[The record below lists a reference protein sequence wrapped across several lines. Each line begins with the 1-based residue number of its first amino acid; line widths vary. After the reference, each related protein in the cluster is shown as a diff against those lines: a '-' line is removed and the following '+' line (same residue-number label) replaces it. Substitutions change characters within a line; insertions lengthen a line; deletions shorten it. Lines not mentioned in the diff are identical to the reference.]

1 MMLRHLIAYSLA
13 HRFPVLLLLL
23 VLVAAGV
30 TAFRALPIDAFPD
43 VAGTQVKI
51 IMKAPGMTP
60 EEVEMRIVLPIE
72 QELLGIPR
80 QKMLRSQSKYAIAE
94 ITLDFT
100 DGTDMYWARQQV
112 AERLGSVQGDLPA
125 MASGGLAPAT
135 TPLGEMFMFTIE
147 GPLSLEEKRTL
158 LDWTIRPQL
167 RSIPG
172 VADVNALGGMVR
184 TFEVVPD
191 VGALAAR
198 GITLEQLRTAI
209 EENNRNDG
217 AGRIDRNEEALLVRG
232 QGNIVSLDDLGNI
245 VVAEKDGQVTRVSDV
260 GLVHIGMLT
269 RYGAVTKDG
278 QGEAVEALVLAL
290 RGANARQVLESV
302 RARLDEIQATLPQG
316 TGIQV
321 FYDRSDLVERA
332 VGTVAKAL
340 GEAIFLVLVLLFLF
354 LGNLR
359 AALAVACILPLS
371 ACATF
376 ILMRWFGLSANL
388 MSLGGLAI
396 AIGLLVDAAV
406 VIVENIEAYTEARHD
421 RPSISWL
428 HTIYRAAADVAVPVA
443 SGIVIIVTVFMPLLT
458 LEGLEGKM
466 FVPVALTI
474 VFALGASLLLSL
486 TVIPVLSSFLL
497 KQKAHQPPWL
507 ARKLEALYVPSL
519 SWALARP
526 KSTVGTAIG
535 ALAVALALF
544 PLIGKSFMPTLDE
557 GDIIMQLEKLPS
569 INLAQS
575 LSIDQEI
582 QKEVLSRVPEVKSVV
597 ARTGSD
603 ELGLDPMGLN
613 ETDSFLVLKPST
625 EWRSQDKND
634 IIDALREVGRDF
646 PGIDFSF
653 TQPIEMRTSEM
664 LSGVRGDLAVK
675 VFGPDTAT
683 LSGIAE
689 EIVRVLEKIPGSEDV
704 ITVKNSGVQYLQI
717 TIDRLAAGRLGLNS
731 AQLQSDLRA
740 LIEGSESGIVIEEG
754 RRLPLQIRGSDALR
768 ASPEL
773 FAQLRLPLS
782 DGRVIPIY
790 EAAKIEL
797 VDGPVKI
804 ERENA
809 SRMSVV
815 RANVRGRDLV
825 GFVDEAKAAVTATVK
840 LPVGYHLAWGGQF
853 ENQQRAA
860 ARLMVVVPIALGLI
874 FLLLFATLGSVRQ
887 AVLVLANIP
896 LAMIGG
902 IFALL
907 LTGEYMS
914 VPASV
919 GFIALMGI
927 AVLNGL
933 VMITCFNQLAAA
945 GMKIG
950 EIVREGARR
959 RLRPVLMTASIAGF
973 GLIPLLLATGPGS
986 EIQRPLA
993 IVVVGGLLSSTFLT
1007 LVVLPILFERFGLEG
1022 KK

>member
-1 MMLRHLIAYSLA
+1 MLRKLISSSLV
-13 HRFPVLLLLL
+13 HRFPVLLFVL
-23 VLVAAGV
+23 VLAAAGV
-30 TAFRALPIDAFPD
+30 AAFRALPIDAFPD

-60 EEVEMRIVLPIE
+60 EEVEMRIVQPIE
-72 QELLGIPR
+72 QELLGIPQ
-80 QKMLRSQSKYAIAE
+80 QKTLRSQSKYAIAE
-94 ITLDFT
+94 ITLDFN

-112 AERLGSVQGDLPA
+112 AERLNSVQDDLPPT
-125 MASGGLAPAT
+125 ASGGLAPAT
-135 TPLGEMFMFTIE
+135 TPLGELFMFTIE

-172 VADVNALGGMVR
+172 VADVNALGGEVK
-184 TFEVVPD
+184 TFEVIPNIS
-191 VGALAAR
+191 ALAAHS
-198 GITLEQLRTAI
+198 ITLEQLRTAI

-217 AGRIDRNEEALLVRG
+217 AGRIDHNEETFLVRG
-232 QGNIVSLDDLGNI
+232 QGNIVSLDDLANI
-245 VVAEKDGQVTRVSDV
+245 VVAEKNGQVTRVADIGTV
-260 GLVHIGMLT
+260 RVGMLT

-278 QGEAVEALVLAL
+278 ESEAVEALVLAL
-290 RGANARQVLESV
+290 RGANARQVVNSV
-302 RARLDEIQATLPQG
+302 RAKLDELQKTLPQG
-316 TGIQV
+316 TSIQI
-321 FYDRSDLVERA
+321 FYDRGNLVERA

-340 GEAIFLVLVLLFLF
+340 GEAIFLVLALLFLF

-406 VIVENIEAYTEARHD
+406 VIVENIEAHTESRQG

-428 HTIYRAAADVAVPVA
+428 HTIYRAVSDVAVPVS
-443 SGIVIIVTVFMPLLT
+443 SGIVIIVTVFLPLLT

-466 FVPVALTI
+466 FAPVALTI

-497 KQKAHQPPWL
+497 KQNAHPMPWL
-507 ARKLEALYVPSL
+507 VRKLEAVYMPSL
-519 SWALARP
+519 AWALMRP
-526 KSTVGTAIG
+526 KMTVGA
-535 ALAVALALF
+535 ALGTLIVALALF

-557 GDIIMQLEKLPS
+557 GDIIMQQEKLPS

-575 LSIDQEI
+575 IRIDREI
-582 QKEVLSRVPEVKSVV
+582 QKEVLDRVPEVESIV

-625 EWRSQDKND
+625 EWRSHDKNK
-634 IIDALREVGRDF
+634 IVDALREVSKDF

-653 TQPIEMRTSEM
+653 TQPIEMRTAEM

-675 VFGPDTAT
+675 VFGPDAAT
-683 LSGIAE
+683 LSRLAE
-689 EIVRVLEKIPGSEDV
+689 EIVHVLEKIPGSEDV
-704 ITVKNSGVQYLQI
+704 ITVKNSGVQYLLI
-717 TIDRLAAGRLGLNS
+717 TVNRLAAGRLGLNS
-731 AQLQSDLRA
+731 AQLQNDLRT
-740 LIEGSESGIVIEEG
+740 LIEGSTNGIVIEEG
-754 RRLPLQIRGSDALR
+754 RRLPLQIRGSDTLR
-768 ASPEL
+768 TSPEL
-773 FAQLRLPLS
+773 LTQLRLPLA
-782 DGRVIPIY
+782 DGRVIPIR
-790 EAAKIEL
+790 EVAKIEL
-797 VDGPVKI
+797 IDGPVKI

-809 SRMSVV
+809 SRMAVV
-815 RANVRGRDLV
+815 RANVRDRDLV
-825 GFVDEAKAAVTATVK
+825 GFVIDAKDAVTSAVA
-840 LPVGYHLAWGGQF
+840 LPNGYHLTWGGQF

-860 ARLMVVVPIALGLI
+860 ARLGLVVPVALGLI
-874 FLLLFATLGSVRQ
+874 FLLLFATLGSIRQ
-887 AVLVLANIP
+887 AALVFVNIP
-896 LAMIGG
+896 LALIGG

-907 LTGEYMS
+907 LTGEYLS

-933 VMITCFNQLAAA
+933 VMITCFNQLAAT
-945 GMKIG
+945 GMEIG
-950 EIVREGARR
+950 KVVREGARR

-993 IVVVGGLLSSTFLT
+993 IVVIGGLVSSTFLT
-1007 LVVLPILFERFGLEG
+1007 LVILPILFERFGLER

>member
-1 MMLRHLIAYSLA
+1 MLRRLIARALA
-13 HRFPVLLLLL
+13 HRFPVLLLIV
-23 VLVAAGV
+23 VLTAAGAM
-30 TAFRALPIDAFPD
+30 AFRALPIDAFPD
-43 VAGTQVKI
+43 IAGTQVKI

-80 QKMLRSQSKYAIAE
+80 QKALRSQSKYAIAE
-94 ITLDFT
+94 ITLDFA
-100 DGTDMYWARQQV
+100 DGTDVYWARQQV
-112 AERLGSVQGDLPA
+112 AERLNAVQGDLPPT
-125 MASGGLAPAT
+125 ASGGLAPPT
-135 TPLGEMFMFTIE
+135 TPLGELFMFTIE
-147 GPLSLEEKRTL
+147 GPMSLAEKRTL

-167 RSIPG
+167 RSLPG
-172 VADVNALGGMVR
+172 VADVSALGGEVK

-191 VGALAAR
+191 INALAAR
-198 GITLEQLRTAI
+198 GITLAQLAAAI

-217 AGRIDRNEEALLVRG
+217 AGRIDRNEESLLVRG
-232 QGNIVSLDDLGNI
+232 QGNISSLDDLGAI
-245 VVAEKDGQVTRVSDV
+245 VVAEKDGQVTRVADV
-260 GLVHIGMLT
+260 GTPRIGMLS

-278 QGEAVEALVLAL
+278 AGEAVEALVLAL
-290 RGANARQVLESV
+290 RGANARQVIQSV
-302 RARLDEIQATLPQG
+302 RAKLDEIQETLPEG
-316 TGIQV
+316 SGIEV
-321 FYDRSDLVERA
+321 FYDRGDLVERA

-340 GEAIFLVLVLLFLF
+340 GEAIFLVLALLFLF

-406 VIVENIEAYTEARHD
+406 VIVENIEAYTEARD
-421 RPSISWL
+421 NRPSISWL
-428 HTIYRAAADVAVPVA
+428 HTIYRASSDVAVPVA
-443 SGIVIIVTVFMPLLT
+443 AGIAIIVTVFLPLLT

-466 FVPVALTI
+466 FAPVALTI
-474 VFALGASLLLSL
+474 VFALAASLVLSL
-486 TVIPVLSSFLL
+486 TVIPVLASFLL
-497 KQKAHQPPWL
+497 KEEAHQPPWL
-507 ARKLEALYVPSL
+507 ARKIEAIYAPSL
-519 SWALARP
+519 EWALARP
-526 KSTVGTAIG
+526 RLAVGSAVG
-535 ALAVALALF
+535 ALVVALALF

-575 LSIDQEI
+575 IAIDQAI
-582 QKEVLSRVPEVKSVV
+582 QKDVLARVPEVKSIV
-597 ARTGSD
+597 ARAGSD
-603 ELGLDPMGLN
+603 ELGMDPMGLN
-613 ETDSFLVLKPST
+613 ETDSFLVLKPSA
-625 EWRSQDKND
+625 EWRSKDKNA
-634 IIDALREVGRDF
+634 IVDALREVGRDF

-675 VFGPDTAT
+675 IFGPDAAT
-683 LSGIAE
+683 LSALAE
-689 EIVRVLEKIPGSEDV
+689 KIVHVLEKIPGSEDV
-704 ITVKNSGVQYLQI
+704 ITVKNSGVQYMQI
-717 TIDRLAAGRLGLNS
+717 TVDRLAAGRLGLNS
-731 AQLQSDLRA
+731 GQLQSDLRA
-740 LIEGSESGIVIEEG
+740 LIEGSDIGVVIEEG

-768 ASPEL
+768 ASPGL
-773 FAQLRLPLS
+773 FTQLRLPLA
-782 DGRVIPIY
+782 DGRVIPIR
-790 EAAKIEL
+790 EVASIEL

-825 GFVDEAKAAVTATVK
+825 GFVDEAKAAVAAAGYP
-840 LPVGYHLAWGGQF
+840 PVGYHLSWGGQF

-874 FLLLFATLGSVRQ
+874 FLLLFATLGSARQ
-887 AVLVLANIP
+887 AVLVFSNIP
-896 LAMIGG
+896 LALIGG

-907 LTGEYMS
+907 LTGEYLS

-933 VMITCFNQLAAA
+933 VMITCFNQLAAT
-945 GMKIG
+945 GMAIG
-950 EIVREGARR
+950 EVVREGARR

-993 IVVVGGLLSSTFLT
+993 IVVIGGLLSSTFLT
-1007 LVVLPILFERFGLEG
+1007 LVILPILFERFGLER
-1022 KK
+1022 KS

>member
-1 MMLRHLIAYSLA
+1 MLRQLISYSLA
-13 HRFPVLLLLL
+13 QRLPALLL
-23 VLVAAGV
+23 VLVLAAAGIS
-30 TAFRALPIDAFPD
+30 AFRALPIDAFPD

-60 EEVEMRIVLPIE
+60 EEVEMRIVQPIE

-100 DGTDMYWARQQV
+100 DDTDVYWARQQV
-112 AERLGSVQGDLPA
+112 AERLSGVQGDLPPT
-125 MASGGLAPAT
+125 ASGGLAPAT
-135 TPLGEMFMFTIE
+135 TPLGELFMFTIE
-147 GPLSLEEKRTL
+147 GPLSLAEKRTL

-167 RSIPG
+167 RSLPG
-172 VADVNALGGMVR
+172 VADVSALGGEVK

-191 VGALAAR
+191 INALAAR

-217 AGRIDRNEEALLVRG
+217 AGRIDRNEESLLVRG
-232 QGNIVSLDDLGNI
+232 QGSIVSLDDLANI
-245 VVAEKDGQVTRVSDV
+245 VVAEKNGQVTRVADV
-260 GLVHIGMLT
+260 GVVRTGMLA

-278 QGEAVEALVLAL
+278 EGEAVEALVLAL
-290 RGANARQVLESV
+290 RGANARQVVESV
-302 RARLDEIQATLPQG
+302 RTKLDEIQKTLPPE
-316 TGIQV
+316 TSIQV
-321 FYDRSDLVERA
+321 FYDRGDLVERA
-332 VGTVAKAL
+332 VGTVGKAL
-340 GEAIFLVLVLLFLF
+340 GEAIFLVLMLLFLF

-359 AALAVACILPLS
+359 AALTVACILPLS

-406 VIVENIEAYTEARHD
+406 VIVENIEAHTESQQNH
-421 RPSISWL
+421 PSISWL
-428 HTIYRAAADVAVPVA
+428 HMIYRAVSEVAVPVA
-443 SGIVIIVTVFMPLLT
+443 SGIAIIVMVFLPLLT

-466 FVPVALTI
+466 FAPVALTI

-497 KQKAHQPPWL
+497 KQKAHPPPWL
-507 ARKLEALYVPSL
+507 VRKLDAAYVPSL
-519 SWALARP
+519 AWALARP
-526 KSTVGTAIG
+526 KLTVGAALG
-535 ALAVALALF
+535 ALIAALALF

-569 INLAQS
+569 INLEQS
-575 LSIDQEI
+575 IQIDQEI
-582 QKEVLSRVPEVKSVV
+582 QKEVLSRVPEVKSIV
-597 ARTGSD
+597 ARIGSD

-613 ETDSFLVLKPST
+613 ETDSFLVLKPNA
-625 EWRSQDKND
+625 EWRSRDKHD
-634 IIDALREVGRDF
+634 IVDALRKVGQDF
-646 PGIDFSF
+646 PGVDFTF
-653 TQPIEMRTSEM
+653 TQPIEMRTAEM
-664 LSGVRGDLAVK
+664 LSGVRGDLAIK
-675 VFGPDTAT
+675 VFGPDAAT
-683 LSGIAE
+683 LSRLAA
-689 EIVRVLEKIPGSEDV
+689 EIVQVLETIKGHEDV
-704 ITVKNSGVQYLQI
+704 VTVKNSGVQYLQI
-717 TIDRLAAGRLGLNS
+717 TVDRLAAGRFGLS
-731 AQLQSDLRA
+731 SSQLQNDLRS
-740 LIEGSESGIVIEEG
+740 LIEGSSSGVVIEEG
-754 RRLPLQIRGSDALR
+754 RRLPLQIRGSDTLR
-768 ASPEL
+768 ASVE
-773 FAQLRLPLS
+773 QLHLPLA
-782 DGRVIPIY
+782 DGHVVPIR
-790 EAAKIEL
+790 EVVTIKE

-815 RANVRGRDLV
+815 RANVRNRDLV
-825 GFVDEAKAAVTATVK
+825 GFVDEAKAAVAAVK
-840 LPVGYHLAWGGQF
+840 LPTGYHLAWGGQF

-860 ARLMVVVPIALGLI
+860 ARLAFVVPVALGLI
-874 FLLLFATLGSVRQ
+874 FLLLFATLGSIRQ

-896 LAMIGG
+896 LALIGG

-907 LTGEYMS
+907 LTGEYLS

-933 VMITCFNQLAAA
+933 VMITCFNQLAST
-945 GMKIG
+945 GMEIG
-950 EIVREGARR
+950 KIVREGARR

-993 IVVVGGLLSSTFLT
+993 IVVVGGLVSSTFLT
-1007 LVVLPILFERFGLEG
+1007 LVILPILFERFGLEG

>member
-1 MMLRHLIAYSLA
+1 MLRLLISYSLA

-23 VLVAAGV
+23 VLTAAGV

-60 EEVEMRIVLPIE
+60 EEVEMRIVQPIE

-94 ITLDFT
+94 ITLDFA
-100 DGTDMYWARQQV
+100 DGTDVYWARQQV
-112 AERLGSVQGDLPA
+112 AERLGSVQGDLPPT
-125 MASGGLAPAT
+125 ASGGLGPTT
-135 TPLGEMFMFTIE
+135 TPLGELFMFTIE

-172 VADVNALGGMVR
+172 VADVNALGGMVK

-191 VGALAAR
+191 VNALAAR

-217 AGRIDRNEEALLVRG
+217 AGRIDNNEESLLVRG
-232 QGNIVSLDDLGNI
+232 QGNIISLEDLGNI
-245 VVAEKDGQVTRVSDV
+245 VVAEKNGQVTRVADV
-260 GLVHIGMLT
+260 GTVRADMLT

-278 QGEAVEALVLAL
+278 EGEAVQALVLAL
-290 RGANARQVLESV
+290 RGANARQVLGSV
-302 RARLDEIQATLPQG
+302 RAKLDEIQKTLPPG
-316 TGIQV
+316 TEIQV
-321 FYDRSDLVERA
+321 FYDRGNLVERA

-406 VIVENIEAYTEARHD
+406 VIVENIEAHTESRHD

-428 HTIYRAAADVAVPVA
+428 HTIYRAVSDVAVPVT
-443 SGIVIIVTVFMPLLT
+443 SGIAIIITVFLPLLT

-466 FVPVALTI
+466 FAPVALTI

-497 KQKAHQPPWL
+497 KQKAHQMPWL
-507 ARKLEALYVPSL
+507 VRKLESMYVPSL
-519 SWALARP
+519 AWALARP
-526 KSTVGTAIG
+526 KLTVGAAFG
-535 ALAVALALF
+535 ALIVALALF

-557 GDIIMQLEKLPS
+557 GDIIMQQEKLPS

-575 LSIDQEI
+575 IRIDQEI
-582 QKEVLSRVPEVKSVV
+582 QKEVLSRVPEVKSIV

-613 ETDSFLVLKPST
+613 ETDSFLVLKPSS
-625 EWRSQDKND
+625 EWRSQNKND
-634 IIDALREVGRDF
+634 IVDALREVSQDF

-653 TQPIEMRTSEM
+653 TQPIEMRTAEM

-675 VFGPDTAT
+675 IFGPDAAT
-683 LSGIAE
+683 LSRLAE

-717 TIDRLAAGRLGLNS
+717 TVDRLAAGRLGLNS

-740 LIEGSESGIVIEEG
+740 LIEGSASGVVIEEG
-754 RRLPLQIRGSDALR
+754 RRLPLQIRGSDTLR
-768 ASPEL
+768 ASPEM
-773 FAQLRLPLS
+773 FVQLRLPLA
-782 DGRVIPIY
+782 DGRVIPIR
-790 EAAKIEL
+790 EVASIEL

-804 ERENA
+804 ERENS
-809 SRMSVV
+809 SRMAVV
-815 RANVRGRDLV
+815 RANVRDRDLV
-825 GFVDEAKAAVTATVK
+825 GFVDEAKATVASAVD

-860 ARLMVVVPIALGLI
+860 ERLLLVVPVALGLI

-887 AVLVLANIP
+887 AVLVFANIP

-907 LTGEYMS
+907 FTGEYMS

-950 EIVREGARR
+950 NIVREGARR

-993 IVVVGGLLSSTFLT
+993 IVVIGGLVSSTFLT